1 MWLGYGGRDGS
12 STEGKEWPL
21 SGTQAGHPQQQKGRK
36 RKQAQMHKGDT
47 WNGRPMIE
55 TLLSIKSGE

>member
-21 SGTQAGHPQQQKGRK
+21 SGHYTRRSSTATEGKEEKTGAN
-36 RKQAQMHKGDT
+36 AQ
-47 WNGRPMIE
+47 RQ
-55 TLLSIKSGE
+55 